1 VLASNAFEAGRM
13 QLLHQLAG
21 LAGLILL
28 CWLASEDRRAIAWRP
43 VVVGLLLGFAL
54 ALVMLKLPPVQ
65 HALDRVNDAA
75 NQLSAATTVGT
86 SFVFGFLGGAPLP
99 FVETVPGSSF
109 VLATRALPLVLVVAA
124 LSALLFHWRVLP
136 AIVKGFAWLLQ
147 RTMGVGGAVGVSA
160 AANVFVG
167 MVEAPLV
174 VRPYLARMSR
184 GELFIVMNCGMAT
197 IAGTVLVLYATVLAP
212 SVPGALSHLL
222 VASFAATPVAIA
234 VAALMVPGPLSDD
247 ARIDLPREDPN
258 SVAAVTRGTQEG
270 LQLLLSIVAM
280 LLVFVAL
287 VALANSVLG
296 LLPELGGA
304 PITLERVFGWIF
316 APLAWLIGVPWNEAG
331 TAGALLG
338 KKTVLN
344 ELLAYLDM
352 ARLGDEAL
360 APRSRLLLT
369 YAMCG
374 FANLGSLG
382 ILLGGMGAMLPEQ
395 RRGELAELGVKSIA
409 AGLLATC
416 ITAGLVGLI
425 V

>member
-1 VLASNAFEAGRM
+1 M
-13 QLLHQLAG
+13 QLVHQLAG
-21 LAGLILL
+21 LAGLLLL
-28 CWLASEDRRAIAWRP
+28 CWLLSENRRAINWRP
-43 VVVGLLLGFAL
+43 VLVGLALGFVL
-54 ALVMLKLPPVQ
+54 ALVLLKLPPLQ
-65 HALDRVNDAA
+65 AALDRINDAA
-75 NQLSAATTVGT
+75 NQLSVATTAGT
-86 SFVFGFLGGAPLP
+86 SFVFGYLGGAPLP
-99 FVETVPGSSF
+99 FAETVPGSSF
-109 VLATRALPLVLVVAA
+109 ILAVRALPLVLVVAA
-124 LSALLFHWRVLP
+124 LSALLFHWRILP
-136 AIVKGFAWLLQ
+136 AIVRAFAWLLQ

-174 VRPYLARMSR
+174 VRPYIARMSR

-212 SVPGALSHLL
+212 TVPGALSHLL
-222 VASFAATPVAIA
+222 IASFAATPVAIA
-234 VAALMVPGPLSDD
+234 VAALLVPGQSSDD
-247 ARIDLPREDPN
+247 ARVELPREDPN
-258 SVAAVTRGTQEG
+258 SVAAITRGTQEG
-270 LQLLLSIVAM
+270 LQLLLSIVAL
-280 LLVFVAL
+280 LLVFVAM
-287 VALANSVLG
+287 VALANAILG
-296 LLPELGGA
+296 ALPDIAGA
-304 PITLERVFGWIF
+304 PLTLERIFGWIF
-316 APLAWLIGVPWNEAG
+316 APLAWLIGVPWSEA
-331 TAGALLG
+331 TVAGALLG

-352 ARLGDEAL
+352 AQLPGEAL

-382 ILLGGMGAMLPEQ
+382 IMLGGMGPMLPQE
-395 RRGELAELGVKSIA
+395 RRGELAELGVKSIG